1 VSADHRPD
9 PAGRIDGKS
18 ERRSTLEKAKRKKP
32 KVYTRR
38 AFLQGMGGG
47 AAGAAVAT
55 RLLGHRI
62 SAVQAEADAA
72 PVYTKKSIN
81 FTLNGRS
88 VSIEVEP
95 RETLLEVLRQR
106 LKLTGTKKTCDR
118 GECGGCT
125 VLLDG
130 HPVYSCLLPAVR
142 TDGKKVMTIEGLA
155 DGDALH
161 PVQQAF
167 IEKDGYQC
175 GFCTPG
181 FIMSS
186 VALLNGNS
194 SPTPEEI
201 KAGLSGHICRCG
213 NYVKIHEAVAAA
225 APKMRKV

>member
-1 VSADHRPD
+1 ME
-9 PAGRIDGKS
+9 KS
-18 ERRSTLEKAKRKKP
+18 KRKKS
-32 KVYTRR
+32 KLYTRR

-47 AAGAAVAT
+47 AAGAALAT
-55 RLLGHRI
+55 RFLGHGL
-62 SAVQAEADAA
+62 AECQEGVSTA
-72 PVYTKKSIN
+72 PVYTSKSIT

-106 LKLTGTKKTCDR
+106 LKMTGTKKVCDR

-130 HPVYSCLLPAVR
+130 QPVYSCLFPAIR
-142 TDGKKVMTIEGLA
+142 TDGKKVTTIEGLA

-186 VALLNGNS
+186 VALLNKNQIP
-194 SPTPEEI
+194 SPADI
-201 KAGLSGHICRCG
+201 KGALSGHICRCG
-213 NYVKIHEAVAAA
+213 NYARIHEAVAAA
-225 APKMRKV
+225 ATKTRKA